1 MFRENKQHLQPYLL
15 SNVNDLPE
23 KYHKCLDNLWA
34 GVFYFE
40 FLYPLNEEPFSMQA
54 RYGLGFQ
61 HQDQR
66 DSTFVASN
74 IHQMDRLQ
82 LLVEALPNLEERTNL
97 DTLYTDGGNGSPQ
110 ADEALT
116 KHQVTQVQTA
126 MRVKRLVGELP
137 LYETCLGCKSTIYFR
152 KLIFNFSRLG
162 QDGENSIQCPIN
174 SLAVYD

>member
-1 MFRENKQHLQPYLL
+1 MFRENKHHLQPYLL
-15 SNVNDLPE
+15 SNIIDLTE
-23 KYHKCLDNLWA
+23 KHCKRLDNSWA
-34 GVFYFE
+34 GVFYNE
-40 FLYPLNEEPFSMQA
+40 FFCRLEEEPFSMQA
-54 RYGLGFQ
+54 RYALGFQ

-110 ADEALT
+110 ADEVFT
-116 KHQVTQVQTA
+116 EHQVTQVQTA

-137 LYETCLGCKSTIYFR
+137 LYETCLGCKSTIYFC